1 MLQLQIFCVSRCP
14 DSLSECQIWLWPKQM
29 YLLVFFFFLPKD
41 CIRLRMLICCPFTS
55 MMKSVPVFPGAEDK
69 GISQDPVSYI
79 KLKWR
84 KDTVVCML
92 ARCNNGARKSTETPF
107 QTALSVALPSKP
119 ACSRTDLH
127 IDNSVKA
134 VLHFNACRQWVLS
147 WLWQTWYL
155 FRVDLWPS
163 SHELATATLVNWLG
177 CSVMAGSTARAV
189 WPESM
194 DAQCHSS
201 SQPCG
206 MTFQLL

>member
-1 MLQLQIFCVSRCP
+1 
-14 DSLSECQIWLWPKQM
+14 M
-29 YLLVFFFFLPKD
+29 YLLVFFFFFFLPKD

-69 GISQDPVSYI
+69 GISQDPVNYI

-92 ARCNNGARKSTETPF
+92 ARRNNGARKSTETPF

-134 VLHFNACRQWVLS
+134 VLHS
-147 WLWQTWYL
+147 M
-155 FRVDLWPS
+155 P
-163 SHELATATLVNWLG
+163 
-177 CSVMAGSTARAV
+177 AGSGFSADSGRPDIYSELT
-189 WPESM
+189 
-194 DAQCHSS
+194 
-201 SQPCG
+201 CG
-206 MTFQLL
+206 LPPMS